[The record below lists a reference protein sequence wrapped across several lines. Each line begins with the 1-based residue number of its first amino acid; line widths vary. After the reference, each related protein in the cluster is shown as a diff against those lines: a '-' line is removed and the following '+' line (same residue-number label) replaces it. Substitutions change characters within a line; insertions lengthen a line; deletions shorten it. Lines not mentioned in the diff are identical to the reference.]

1 MQFRLRQIAVDA
13 FYRALRT
20 RRVSPS
26 LLQAASVLTDRA
38 HLKAFLDALKVDLVI
53 DVGANDGGFAT
64 MLRRLGY
71 AGRICS
77 IEPNPECFRALE
89 KRFSSDPKWSGRN
102 VALGARTERKSF
114 GVPRLSNLGS
124 FLEPIGFANERTI
137 EVEIQPLDSIFP
149 DLVGD
154 PVHARIFLK
163 TDTQGYD
170 IEVLKGA
177 ERSLPSIV
185 AVQCEVSVD
194 PVYDGIPHY
203 LEVLSYLEALGFD
216 LINLCTAARNRENLR
231 IIEYD
236 CLMARRG
243 QLS

>member
-1 MQFRLRQIAVDA
+1 MQLRLRQIAVDG
-13 FYRALRT
+13 FYRALRA
-20 RRVSPS
+20 RRVPPS
-26 LLQAASVLTDRA
+26 LLKAASVLTDRTYL
-38 HLKAFLDALKVDLVI
+38 HAFLDVLKVDLVI
-53 DVGANDGGFAT
+53 DVGANNGGFAT
-64 MLRRLGY
+64 TLRRLGY

-77 IEPNPECFRALE
+77 IEPNPDCFRALQ
-89 KRFSSDPKWSGRN
+89 KRFSSDPAWSGLN
-102 VALGARTERKSF
+102 VALGARTERKSL

-124 FLEPIGFANERTI
+124 FLTPIRFTNERTI
-137 EVEIQPLDSIFP
+137 EVEIQTLDSLFS

-154 PVHARIFLK
+154 PGRTRVFLK

-170 IEVLKGA
+170 IEVLRGA
-177 ERSLPSIV
+177 GQSLPRIV

-203 LEVLSYLEALGFD
+203 LEVLSYLESLGFD
-216 LINLCTAARNRENLR
+216 LINLCTAARNRRNLR

-243 QLS
+243 EFS